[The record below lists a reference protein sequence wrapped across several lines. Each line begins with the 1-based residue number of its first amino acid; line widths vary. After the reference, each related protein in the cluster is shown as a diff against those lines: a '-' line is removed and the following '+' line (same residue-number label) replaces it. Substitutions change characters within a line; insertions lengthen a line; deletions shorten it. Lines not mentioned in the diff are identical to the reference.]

1 MFKQLDQTDGSKS
14 SFDKFSILKLVLCIH
29 LFSSVDQLSEN
40 GKGGHDSSAASG
52 EEEEEDEPS
61 ETVQCPLMSRLT
73 LIAVG
78 NTDKADLK

>member
-1 MFKQLDQTDGSKS
+1 MFKQLDETDGSKS
-14 SFDKFSILKLVLCIH
+14 SFDYFSIH

-40 GKGGHDSSAASG
+40 GKGGHDSPAPSG